1 MSSSIVL
8 AMPLPIRVTELRRGD
23 RALLEQWVRA
33 RTTPRRVVERA
44 RIVLA
49 SADGLSGDAICTM
62 LNVSRPTVSRWLD
75 RYAADG
81 AAGLMADRPRSG
93 RPKRITTA
101 DEARIIDLTVR
112 TPPPD
117 GGTHWSTRVMAA
129 HVGVHQTTVAR
140 IWRAHGLK
148 PHLVETFKVSTDPDF
163 VTKLRD
169 VVGLYLDPPKRAV
182 VFSVDEKSQI
192 QALNRTQPGLPL
204 KRGRAG
210 TMTHDYERH
219 GTTTLFAALNVATGE
234 IAHDCLPR
242 HRRDEFLKF
251 MTRLERRVEK
261 GLSIH
266 VILDNYATHKTP
278 EVMTWL
284 RRHPRVHFHFTPT
297 SASWLNLVERFFS
310 ELTTRQLRRLAVT
323 SVHELEHAINA
334 YIIRRNADPRPFTWT
349 ASVRSI
355 LAKVK
360 KANETLAS
368 LH

>member
-1 MSSSIVL
+1 
-8 AMPLPIRVTELRRGD
+8 MPLPIRVTALRRGD
-23 RALLEQWVRA
+23 RAVLNAWVKA
-33 RTTPRRVVERA
+33 RTSPRRLVERA
-44 RIVLA
+44 SIVLA
-49 SADGLSGDAICTM
+49 SADGTPGDAICQRVG
-62 LNVSRPTVSRWLD
+62 VSRPTVILWLD
-75 RYAADG
+75 RYDAEG
-81 AAGLMADRPRSG
+81 AAGLVMDRPRSG
-93 RPKRITTA
+93 RPKTITPEQ
-101 DEARIIDLTVR
+101 EAAIIDATLHEA
-112 TPPPD
+112 PPD
-117 GGTHWSTRVMAA
+117 GGTHWSTRRMAQC
-129 HVGVHQTTVAR
+129 VGTHQMTISR

-148 PHLVETFKVSTDPDF
+148 PHRVKTFKISTDPEF

-192 QALNRTQPGLPL
+192 QALNRTQPGLPM
-204 KRGRAG
+204 KKGRAG

-234 IAHDCLPR
+234 IHHDCLPR
-242 HRRDEFLKF
+242 HRRVEFLQF
-251 MTRLERRVEK
+251 MTGVERTVEK

-266 VILDNYATHKTP
+266 VILDNYGTHKTP
-278 EVMTWL
+278 EVERWL

-323 SVHELEHAINA
+323 SVRELEAAIDA
-334 YIIRRNADPRPFTWT
+334 YIANRNAAPAPFIWT
-349 ASVRSI
+349 ASVRKI

-360 KANETLAS
+360 KAKDTLAS